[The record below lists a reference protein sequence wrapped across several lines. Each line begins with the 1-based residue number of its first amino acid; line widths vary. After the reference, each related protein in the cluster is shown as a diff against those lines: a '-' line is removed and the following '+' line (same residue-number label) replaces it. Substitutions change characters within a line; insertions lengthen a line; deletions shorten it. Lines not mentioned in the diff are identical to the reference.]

1 MRTPPGRYVVAG
13 GGAGDGLMVRSAII
27 STESHTIA
35 RCHQKRCDGVTPAV
49 DAAAGPTAA
58 AAGAGESGEE
68 EATAGSVSHVRLGL
82 LRHLLP
88 RLPSVPSGLWTAACS
103 RRQWAHSLCPAASAH
118 SSALR

>member
-1 MRTPPGRYVVAG
+1 
-13 GGAGDGLMVRSAII
+13 MVRSAIT

-35 RCHQKRCDGVTPAV
+35 RCHQKRCDGVTPAA

-58 AAGAGESGEE
+58 AAGAGGESGEE

-88 RLPSVPSGLWTAACS
+88 RLPSALDSGLWTAACS
-103 RRQWAHSLCPAASAH
+103 RRQWAHSSCPAASAH